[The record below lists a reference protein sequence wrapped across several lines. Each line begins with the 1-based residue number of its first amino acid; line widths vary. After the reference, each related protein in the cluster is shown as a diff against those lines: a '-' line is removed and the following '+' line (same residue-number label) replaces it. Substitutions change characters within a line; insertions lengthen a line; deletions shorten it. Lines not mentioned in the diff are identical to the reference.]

1 MLQSHDRTLER
12 TPSGSIKQLDKAL
25 LDTDIVSEIFREI
38 NQRVIAKA
46 TAYRAVFGCY
56 TISAITVMEV
66 VQGWHKRQ
74 RGAKYKFRA
83 LFSS

>member
-1 MLQSHDRTLER
+1 
-12 TPSGSIKQLDKAL
+12 LDKAL
-25 LDTDIVSEIFREI
+25 LDTDIVSEIFRGI

-46 TAYRAVFGCY
+46 TAYRAVFGYY

-74 RGAKYKFRA
+74 RGAKYKFRS